1 MSVSMYNSSI
11 PVIIRCLDSLSA
23 ILAKGANYAQDQ
35 GFDESVLTSARLFP
49 NMHSLSKQVHICCD
63 MVGRGGARLAQ
74 SDLPDDGEENSSFAD
89 LQARI
94 ASTQEFLRALNQAA
108 INDSEANE
116 IQVPAGPYQFEMSG
130 YDYLNNWVLP
140 NMYFHMTTTYNILR
154 HNGVEIGKFDFL
166 GGASLVG

>member
-23 ILAKGANYAQDQ
+23 ILEKGANYAQDQ

-89 LQARI
+89 FQARMP
-94 ASTQEFLRALNQAA
+94 ALR
-108 INDSEANE
+108 SFC
-116 IQVPAGPYQFEMSG
+116 G
-130 YDYLNNWVLP
+130 
-140 NMYFHMTTTYNILR
+140 H
-154 HNGVEIGKFDFL
+154 
-166 GGASLVG
+166 